1 MPSPSPE
8 KISPSPILAR
18 DFLNFQPDPETGAR
32 KIGLARSPIGPPDPN
47 AHPWSDLIGEESPAD
62 YQFKFYTQ
70 SEHLTVE
77 YYADFIYMVDAKQL
91 IEQTSL
97 VTDGSFES
105 GVNNWGKQG

>member
-1 MPSPSPE
+1 MLSSASVWKPLEFSFSM
-8 KISPSPILAR
+8 
-18 DFLNFQPDPETGAR
+18 
-32 KIGLARSPIGPPDPN
+32 
-47 AHPWSDLIGEESPAD
+47 SDLIGEESPAD